1 QSSLLHPRHTVGQTR
16 PRHGRVGG
24 QQRHPHG
31 SVLVFGQPNEDLVLG
46 QADAVLLAQLLVQ
59 LRAQQLGTAEVA
71 APRSLVHG
79 RQPAGLSHHRLPVA
93 AVPAPAAPAW
103 SPWATSVAQEAGIA
117 SLPARWQAMRASSMA
132 RARSIAAAAAA
143 NSIIA
148 YSPETW

>member
-1 QSSLLHPRHTVGQTR
+1 
-16 PRHGRVGG
+16 
-24 QQRHPHG
+24 PHG

-93 AVPAPAAPAW
+93 AVPAPAASA
-103 SPWATSVAQEAGIA
+103 SSLLATSVAQWGRIA
-117 SLPARWQAMRASSMA
+117 AVRARWKAESDS
-132 RARSIAAAAAA
+132 
-143 NSIIA
+143 
-148 YSPETW
+148 

>member
-1 QSSLLHPRHTVGQTR
+1 
-16 PRHGRVGG
+16 
-24 QQRHPHG
+24 
-31 SVLVFGQPNEDLVLG
+31 GQPNEDLVLG

-79 RQPAGLSHHRLPVA
+79 RQPAGRRHHRLPVA
-93 AVPAPAAPAW
+93 AVPGPAASA
-103 SPWATSVAQEAGIA
+103 SRPWARSVAQWVRSA
-117 SLPARWQAMRASSMA
+117 SVPARLKAMRDSSMA
-132 RARSIAAAAAA
+132 RSRSIAPAAAA